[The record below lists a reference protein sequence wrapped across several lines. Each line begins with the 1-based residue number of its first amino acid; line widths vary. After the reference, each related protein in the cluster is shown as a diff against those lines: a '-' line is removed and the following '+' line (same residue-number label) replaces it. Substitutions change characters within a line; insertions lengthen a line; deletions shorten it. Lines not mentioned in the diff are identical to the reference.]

1 MIKSVT
7 GDYVG
12 KIQSATDLRS
22 SNHLVLLHFSL
33 TWLAVHLVYD
43 TLYVAISD
51 LSFPLECVPRVI
63 TFEAVN
69 EGLFL
74 VLNRDQQLLRRSFE
88 LGVSDGRGPDVLH
101 DLILV
106 FVQSLSIID
115 GQGVHEGF
123 RLGRKTGHLL
133 TAKL

>member
-69 EGLFL
+69 EGLLL
-74 VLNRDQQLLRRSFE
+74 VLN
-88 LGVSDGRGPDVLH
+88 
-101 DLILV
+101 
-106 FVQSLSIID
+106 
-115 GQGVHEGF
+115 
-123 RLGRKTGHLL
+123 
-133 TAKL
+133 

>member
-1 MIKSVT
+1 
-7 GDYVG
+7 
-12 KIQSATDLRS
+12 
-22 SNHLVLLHFSL
+22 
-33 TWLAVHLVYD
+33 
-43 TLYVAISD
+43 
-51 LSFPLECVPRVI
+51 VI

-69 EGLFL
+69 EGLLL

-88 LGVSDGRGPDVLH
+88 LGVSDGLGPDVLH

-123 RLGRKTGHLL
+123 
-133 TAKL
+133 